1 MIRRPIIGHKVDV
14 LLQAKIRRLIM
25 GLGLGQESSSAEV
38 YVVGL
43 FALYYYDM
51 ISFVITIFD
60 FVSSP
65 PQLTALL
72 G

>member
-43 FALYYYDM
+43 FALYYYDFFCYYNIRFCFQPASADGPVGM
-51 ISFVITIFD
+51 N
-60 FVSSP
+60 
-65 PQLTALL
+65 
-72 G
+72 